1 MFGISDYYAV
11 LQVDPQA
18 EPDVIQAAYRTL
30 ARKYHPD
37 VAGGS
42 DERMTELNNAWTVLR
57 DPRARA
63 EYDRTRR
70 PEARAAAG
78 PQRPAE
84 SWQAQPAT
92 PSGAPSGSVLDF
104 GRYAGW
110 SLPQIARHDPDF
122 LEWFAR
128 TPIGRRYSR
137 EIEGLLS
144 TPARTAMALADE
156 RRPGRFRRR

>member
-1 MFGISDYYAV
+1 MFGISDYYAI
-11 LQVDPQA
+11 LQVDPRA
-18 EPDVIQAAYRTL
+18 EPDVIQAAYRAL

-42 DERMTELNNAWTVLR
+42 DERMTALNNAWTVLR
-57 DPRARA
+57 DPQARA
-63 EYDRTRR
+63 EYDRSRG
-70 PEARAAAG
+70 PEAQPSAAR
-78 PQRPAE
+78 QRPAE
-84 SWQAQPAT
+84 SWQAQPAA
-92 PSGAPSGSVLDF
+92 PAGAASGSVLDF

-128 TPIGRRYSR
+128 TPIGRRYGR
-137 EIEGLLS
+137 EIERLLS
-144 TPARTAMALADE
+144 TPARTATALADE